1 MQVGCAVGSARGTDA
16 RHVQHA
22 TMLKLVLVALIGVFF
37 VLNGLNH
44 LFNTMILEEYA
55 HRQRLPYAKRLV
67 QLSGVL
73 LILGGI
79 AFVIPATR
87 QAAVIGLGIFLV
99 LAMILIHHFWTD
111 RDRDTRLYEMLHFA
125 KNLLILV
132 ELVYIG
138 FA

>member
-1 MQVGCAVGSARGTDA
+1 
-16 RHVQHA
+16 
-22 TMLKLVLVALIGVFF
+22 MLKLALIGLIGLFF

-55 HRQRLPYAKRLV
+55 HRQRLPRPRILV

-73 LILGGI
+73 LIAGGI
-79 AFVIPATR
+79 GFVIPATR
-87 QAAVIGLGIFLV
+87 QAAVIGLCVFLA
-99 LAMILIHHFWTD
+99 LASVLIHHFWTD
-111 RDRDTRLYEMLHFA
+111 HDRDTKLYEMLQFS
-125 KNLLILV
+125 KNLLIMV

>member
-1 MQVGCAVGSARGTDA
+1 
-16 RHVQHA
+16 
-22 TMLKLVLVALIGVFF
+22 MLKIILIALIGVFF
-37 VLNGLNH
+37 VLNGINH

-55 HRQRLPYAKRLV
+55 HRQRLPHPRKLV
-67 QLSGVL
+67 LASGVL
-73 LILGGI
+73 LLLGGI
-79 AFVIPATR
+79 AFVIPQTR
-87 QAAVIGLGIFLV
+87 QAAVIGLSLFHV
-99 LAMILIHHFWTD
+99 MAMVLIHHFWTD